1 MTCLIE
7 DCDRKPKTRGL
18 CGMHYEQWRRGRLNV
33 EPLPYKELRKC
44 SVEGCERV
52 YHSHNFCEMHS
63 RRFRRTGDP
72 QADLPPRFDRV
83 RKPCSVEGCGRD
95 SKARGLCKTHW
106 DRWHRLGDV
115 MADVPI
121 GPSGRK
127 HGDDCPICE
136 ESAWAAEN
144 YVPSSRIVDAYQLT
158 ERGLR
163 DHLAR
168 HKPGLLSWYYGTCS
182 VAS

>member
-1 MTCLIE
+1 VTCLIE

-18 CGMHYEQWRRGRLNV
+18 CPMHYEQWRRGRLNV
-33 EPLPYKELRKC
+33 EPLPYRELRKC
-44 SVEGCERV
+44 SVEGCDRV

-127 HGDDCPICE
+127 HSDDCPICE
-136 ESAWAAEN
+136 ESEWAANN
-144 YVPSSRIVDAYQLT
+144 YVASSRIVDAYQLT

-163 DHLAR
+163 NHLAR
-168 HKPGLLSWYYGTCS
+168 HKPGLLSWHYGTCS
-182 VAS
+182 AAS